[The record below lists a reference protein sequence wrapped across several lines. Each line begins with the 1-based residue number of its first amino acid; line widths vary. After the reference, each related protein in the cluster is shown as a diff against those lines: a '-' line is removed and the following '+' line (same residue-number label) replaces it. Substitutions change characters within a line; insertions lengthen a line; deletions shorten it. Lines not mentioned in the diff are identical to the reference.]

1 MVSSGFIQIEK
12 LFFVTNKI
20 LDENIRRCFFFF
32 LSLFNRNCKI
42 KETKKRLICIFI
54 VGVTCKEKSE
64 SLKNGNDKVGRSTS
78 HKNIILNVSV
88 SLLDFIYIFYIKL
101 NFFFVR
107 SFGSPC
113 VNNNIIKTWLLHAI
127 VKNTCANGEYRH
139 LEAIH
144 FIVHEINNCFIC
156 SVVIICAKINSKD

>member
-20 LDENIRRCFFFF
+20 LDENIRRCFSFFF

-101 NFFFVR
+101 NIFSSVR

-113 VNNNIIKTWLLHAI
+113 VNNNIIKTWLLNAI
-127 VKNTCANGEYRH
+127 VKNTCANGE
-139 LEAIH
+139 
-144 FIVHEINNCFIC
+144 
-156 SVVIICAKINSKD
+156 

>member
-1 MVSSGFIQIEK
+1 MSGFKWVYSNRKVVLRHKQNSRRK
-12 LFFVTNKI
+12 YSPLF
-20 LDENIRRCFFFF
+20 LFF

-78 HKNIILNVSV
+78 HKNIILNVSA

-101 NFFFVR
+101 NFCFVR
-107 SFGSPC
+107 SVHRVST
-113 VNNNIIKTWLLHAI
+113 IILL
-127 VKNTCANGEYRH
+127 KLGYFM
-139 LEAIH
+139 LL
-144 FIVHEINNCFIC
+144 
-156 SVVIICAKINSKD
+156 